1 MDLKLPVAVEL
12 DSDRTESARVG
23 AIDLQLPLV
32 VFRGAAEAKGPVAVV
47 SSCMVGAVAAGFA
60 GVCRPDYAFGC
71 HVELKNE

>member
-1 MDLKLPVAVEL
+1 MVHSQMDLKLPVAVEL

-47 SSCMVGAVAAGFA
+47 SS
-60 GVCRPDYAFGC
+60 
-71 HVELKNE
+71 